1 MKKGIVL
8 AVMVVILASF
18 AMTQE
23 TGNESASG
31 PMLFALEDFA
41 KEPTQAVAV
50 SKGDQMTFEMF
61 NQTHALF
68 IKDMIKDNIKIVL
81 FPDIKDGSGSKG
93 AGSLPIKVG
102 NALAID
108 INQDDR
114 KDVLVNLYEM
124 RDDGTAVVI
133 IRDVRDAP
141 RENDETPIPTGSP
154 VGLVPNAEDNKN
166 YKNSFL
172 VLGIVIA
179 GLFGLLVFRRFK
191 KGNSKE
197 SGHEGLLKE

>member
-1 MKKGIVL
+1 
-8 AVMVVILASF
+8 
-18 AMTQE
+18 
-23 TGNESASG
+23 
-31 PMLFALEDFA
+31 
-41 KEPTQAVAV
+41 
-50 SKGDQMTFEMF
+50 
-61 NQTHALF
+61 
-68 IKDMIKDNIKIVL
+68 
-81 FPDIKDGSGSKG
+81 
-93 AGSLPIKVG
+93 
-102 NALAID
+102 LAID